1 MTTHP
6 HIPGAFLVAAAALAA
21 LSVARASAADR
32 PAGAA
37 DQGADKRAVE
47 KQLLAK
53 AAENIEKHRK
63 ARATIRIQSADG
75 KAVSGAR
82 VEVKQVSH
90 EFLFGCIIFDLVWVK
105 GKEPYKADLFQ
116 RRFRELFNFAVFPFY
131 WKGYEPQPGKPKQA
145 ATAKV
150 ARWCRE
156 NGITTKGHPLAWT
169 HPAGVPEWIKKRPPA
184 ESEKLLLGRITREVG
199 QFKGLI
205 DIWDVVN
212 EPIHCRP
219 WGAKGRDY
227 VSAPIDKIAD
237 YVDKTFRA
245 AHKANPKANLIL
257 NEYKTI
263 AGQKDRERFY
273 KLAEMLKRR
282 GTPINGL
289 GIQAHEPR
297 QHWFPPKDVW
307 ATYERLGSLGW
318 PLHVTE
324 FIPQSSGKAITGGW
338 RTGKWDT
345 AAQADFAEQL
355 FRLSFG
361 HPRMASINWWGFTDR
376 NIWQAGGGLLDR
388 EYNPK
393 PVYTRLK
400 KLIHEEWNTRLTATT
415 DAKGTAALRGF
426 LGGYSIRVTAAGKP
440 PRTFKATL
448 RKDAKNDW
456 VFTLDGK

>member
-1 MTTHP
+1 M
-6 HIPGAFLVAAAALAA
+6 AAAALVA

-32 PAGAA
+32 PAAPA
-37 DQGADKRAVE
+37 DKGADKRAVE
-47 KQLLAK
+47 KLLLAK
-53 AAENIEKHRK
+53 AAANIEKHRK
-63 ARATIRIQSADG
+63 APATIRIQSADG
-75 KAVSGAR
+75 KGVSGAR

-105 GKEPYKADLFQ
+105 GKEPYKVDLFH

-131 WKGYEPQPGKPKQA
+131 WKNYETQEGKPKYA
-145 ATAKV
+145 GTAKV
-150 ARWCRE
+150 AQWCRE

-227 VSAPIDKIAD
+227 VHAPLDKLAD

-245 AHKANPKANLIL
+245 ARKANPKANLIL

-263 AGQKDRERFY
+263 DSQQDRERFY

-324 FIPQSSGKAITGGW
+324 FIPQSGGKAITGGW

-355 FRLSFG
+355 YRLSFG
-361 HPRMASINWWGFTDR
+361 HPRMASINWWGFSDR
-376 NIWQAGGGLLDR
+376 KIWQAGGGLLDR

-400 KLIHEEWNTRLTATT
+400 KLIHEEWSTRETATT
-415 DAKGTAALRGF
+415 DAKGAAALRGF
-426 LGGYSIRVTAAGKP
+426 LGRYTIRVTAAGKP
-440 PRTFKATL
+440 AQTFKATL
-448 RKDAKNDW
+448 RKGVKNDW